1 MGMDWVLEG
10 RSVDRNS
17 DMIGRPRESATVAIA
32 TEPIEIEAIH
42 LESIQVEAMGAD
54 ASAEWLKLTRLAYSV
69 IGDRQVAEELVQ
81 ESYIRLHK
89 AGDRV
94 ENRAAFLRV
103 TVINRCKTYSVRR
116 SKERAQLWRNA
127 ESTES
132 TVPREIDETLLALR
146 NLGIKYRTVLA
157 LRYYE
162 DLSIDEIAE
171 ILNVRPGTIKS
182 LIHRGLAKL
191 RTELE
196 RQTHES
202 PQNP

>member
-10 RSVDRNS
+10 RSVDRNG
-17 DMIGRPRESATVAIA
+17 DMIARQCQSVTVPIA
-32 TEPIEIEAIH
+32 PIQAELLH
-42 LESIQVEAMGAD
+42 VESIEVEVDVDVVG
-54 ASAEWLKLTRLAYSV
+54 EWLKLTRLAYSV

-81 ESYIRLHK
+81 ESYIRLQK

-94 ENRAAFLRV
+94 ENRTAFLR
-103 TVINRCKTYSVRR
+103 TAVINRCKSYSVRR

-127 ESTES
+127 ESTI
-132 TVPREIDETLLALR
+132 PHEIDETLLALR
-146 NLGIKYRTVLA
+146 KLGIKYRTVLA

-162 DLSIDEIAE
+162 DLSIGEIAE
-171 ILNVRPGTIKS
+171 ILNVRLGTVKS

-196 RQTHES
+196 RE
-202 PQNP
+202 NP

>member
-10 RSVDRNS
+10 RFVDQGNEVTARTSLSTMALNASSVS
-17 DMIGRPRESATVAIA
+17 TASTTTTTSTSTSAGSEV
-32 TEPIEIEAIH
+32 
-42 LESIQVEAMGAD
+42 D
-54 ASAEWLKLTRLAYSV
+54 AKAEWLKLTRLAYSV

-81 ESYIRLHK
+81 EAYIRLQK

-103 TVINRCKTYSVRR
+103 TVINRCKSYSVRR
-116 SKERAQLWRNA
+116 SNERSQLWRNA
-127 ESTES
+127 ENTKS
-132 TVPREIDETLLALR
+132 TVPHEIDETVVALR
-146 NLGIKYRTVLA
+146 KLGIKYRTVLA

-171 ILNVRPGTIKS
+171 IIDLRPGTVKS

-191 RTELE
+191 RIELE
-196 RQTHES
+196 RQNS
-202 PQNP
+202 

>member
-1 MGMDWVLEG
+1 MGMDLVLQG
-10 RSVDRNS
+10 QSLDRSGDITVR
-17 DMIGRPRESATVAIA
+17 RCESVLVATGSTEAAA
-32 TEPIEIEAIH
+32 TLAGTSRD
-42 LESIQVEAMGAD
+42 LQVEAD
-54 ASAEWLKLTRLAYSV
+54 ANTEWLKLTRLAYSV
-69 IGDRQVAEELVQ
+69 IGDREIAEELVQ
-81 ESYIRLHK
+81 DSYIRLQK

-103 TVINRCKTYSVRR
+103 TVINRCKSYSVRR

-127 ESTES
+127 GRAET
-132 TVPREIDETLLALR
+132 TTPHEIDETLLALR
-146 NLGIKYRTVLA
+146 TLGIKYRTVLA

-171 ILNVRPGTIKS
+171 LINVRPGTVKS

-196 RQTHES
+196 RQTL
-202 PQNP
+202 

>member
-10 RSVDRNS
+10 RSVDQGNEVTARTSLSTMALNAS
-17 DMIGRPRESATVAIA
+17 SVSTASTTTSTLAGSEV
-32 TEPIEIEAIH
+32 
-42 LESIQVEAMGAD
+42 D
-54 ASAEWLKLTRLAYSV
+54 AKAEWLKLTRLAYSV

-81 ESYIRLHK
+81 EAYIRLQK

-94 ENRAAFLRV
+94 ENREAFLRV
-103 TVINRCKTYSVRR
+103 TVINRCKSYSVRR

-127 ESTES
+127 ESS
-132 TVPREIDETLLALR
+132 TPHEIDETLLALR
-146 NLGIKYRTVLA
+146 KLGVKYRTVLA

-171 ILNVRPGTIKS
+171 VIGTRPGTVKS

-196 RQTHES
+196 RQI
-202 PQNP
+202 P

>member
-1 MGMDWVLEG
+1 MDWVLQG
-10 RSVDRNS
+10 QSADRSG
-17 DMIGRPRESATVAIA
+17 DMIVRRRESVTVATEA
-32 TEPIEIEAIH
+32 TEDAAT
-42 LESIQVEAMGAD
+42 LAGSSRDLQVEAD
-54 ASAEWLKLTRLAYSV
+54 ANAEWLKLTRLAYSV

-81 ESYIRLHK
+81 ESYIRLQK

-103 TVINRCKTYSVRR
+103 TVINRCKSYTVRR

-127 ESTES
+127 GRAET
-132 TVPREIDETLLALR
+132 TTPHEIDETLLALR
-146 NLGIKYRTVLA
+146 TLGIKYRTVLA

-171 ILNVRPGTIKS
+171 LINVRPGTVKS

-196 RQTHES
+196 RQT
-202 PQNP
+202 P

>member
-1 MGMDWVLEG
+1 
-10 RSVDRNS
+10 
-17 DMIGRPRESATVAIA
+17 
-32 TEPIEIEAIH
+32 
-42 LESIQVEAMGAD
+42 
-54 ASAEWLKLTRLAYSV
+54 
-69 IGDRQVAEELVQ
+69 
-81 ESYIRLHK
+81 
-89 AGDRV
+89 V

-127 ESTES
+127 EST
-132 TVPREIDETLLALR
+132 VPHEIDETLLALR

-171 ILNVRPGTIKS
+171 IINVRPGTIKS

>member
-1 MGMDWVLEG
+1 MMGMDWALRG
-10 RSVDRNS
+10 QSLDRSGDVTVR
-17 DMIGRPRESATVAIA
+17 RCESVMVA
-32 TEPIEIEAIH
+32 TEPIEAAATLAGSRGDPRVE
-42 LESIQVEAMGAD
+42 QVIVD
-54 ASAEWLKLTRLAYSV
+54 PNAEWLKLTRLAYSV

-81 ESYIRLHK
+81 ESYIRLQK

-103 TVINRCKTYSVRR
+103 TVINRCKSYSVRR

-127 ESTES
+127 GSPET
-132 TVPREIDETLLALR
+132 TIPHEIDETLLALR
-146 NLGIKYRTVLA
+146 HLAIKYRTVLA

-162 DLSIDEIAE
+162 DLSIDEIAG
-171 ILNVRPGTIKS
+171 IIHVRPGTVKS

-196 RQTHES
+196 RQT
-202 PQNP
+202 P